1 MDIIDYSQLF
11 RDGLE
16 IPSTGGN
23 ATLKC
28 HDVGELVAPSGK
40 IVACDP
46 IVFPEKAP
54 FSVHLPAGRYPVI
67 LNVAHFGDRDQR
79 VAYAAMKIGDGK
91 PHSWEMALLPDQNI
105 TDLEEDHIF
114 CYPVDSGNGCFMDA
128 AAAQSL
134 SKKMD
139 ADDAY
144 FEMLIAEMD
153 KTYVDTWSW
162 ANIEMDPLTN
172 ANLIMFSSGLGDGC
186 YASYFALDEERR
198 PLFLVTDFGV
208 FDDEEVARLLS

>member
-1 MDIIDYSQLF
+1 MDITDYSQLF

-16 IPSTGGN
+16 ISTTWGN

-28 HDVGELVAPSGK
+28 HDVGELVTPSGK

-46 IVFPEKAP
+46 IVFPEKSP
-54 FSVHLPAGRYPVI
+54 FSVHLPVGRYPVI

-91 PHSWEMALLPDQNI
+91 PHYWEMALLPGQDI
-105 TDLEEDHIF
+105 TSLEEDHIF
-114 CYPVDSGNGCFMDA
+114 CYPVDSGIGSFMDV

-139 ADDAY
+139 ADNTY
-144 FEMLIAEMD
+144 FEMLMAEMD
-153 KTYVDTWSW
+153 KTYVNTWSW

-198 PLFLVTDFGV
+198 PLLLVTDFGV